1 MSAEQ
6 LNGYKEL
13 KNYRNGKVFYD
24 KKRAILLKTLRITCI
39 LISIAI
45 SLICFTTSKVIINK
59 SLSSNVIGLTVLLSA
74 YALPIIPLRFCSKL
88 KKKTNEKYFKKKY
101 PFVNMKIGDEKLE
114 RVLAF
119 NDENNIKKIIN
130 NSINNKKNNSLSTSE
145 KIRRLKMEKRVLE
158 NKYSNNSKPKT
169 LKK

>member
-45 SLICFTTSKVIINK
+45 SWICFTTSKVIINK

-119 NDENNIKKIIN
+119 NDENNIK
-130 NSINNKKNNSLSTSE
+130 NNSLSTSE
-145 KIRRLKMEKRVLE
+145 KIRRLKREKRVLE